1 MSAGKYSFTIE
12 QGATLQFEIQYKD
25 STNSPVDLSTYN
37 GRMQVRPTVGSSEVY
52 LTLSSTLQSDGTG
65 LNFSGS
71 NGNTPPISGS
81 IGIYIS
87 AATSSNLDFNEAY
100 YDLEIYSGSGANEY
114 VVRLLEGKVKLS
126 KEVTR

>member
-12 QGATLQFEIQYKD
+12 QGATLEFEIQYKD
-25 STNSPVDLSTYN
+25 SNNSPVDLSLYN
-37 GRMQVRPTVGSSEVY
+37 GRMQVRPTVGSSQIY
-52 LTLSSTLQSDGTG
+52 LSLSSTLQVDGTG

-71 NGNTPPISGS
+71 NGTTPPTSGS

-87 AATSSNLDFNEAY
+87 AATSSNLDFDTAY
-100 YDLEIYSGSGANEY
+100 YDLEIYSGSGVNEY
-114 VVRLLEGKVKLS
+114 VVRLLEGKIKLS